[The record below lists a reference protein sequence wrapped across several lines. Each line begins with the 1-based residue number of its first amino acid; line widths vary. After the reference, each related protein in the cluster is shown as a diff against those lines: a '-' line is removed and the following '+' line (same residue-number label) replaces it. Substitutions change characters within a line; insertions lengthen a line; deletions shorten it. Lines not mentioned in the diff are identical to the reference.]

1 MQGVVKMN
9 IEFIIVSVFCLIIG
23 IFLTTL
29 GFSRGV
35 NDFLPNFLA
44 GWGQFFIELVIALT
58 LIDRFNKNQKNQD
71 WAKVR
76 EIHHRMLKEH
86 LVKFLDT
93 FCKKFNYVEIS
104 KSLLYKK
111 KGFNDLT
118 PVVETLLKE
127 ISYIDAQDD
136 ITYKPFFIDFY
147 NETLDEVKEI
157 RSMSIPKII
166 CRSNDQ
172 ELINILSELDLCFIK
187 YEDAII
193 KCKSKEKSNFNITR
207 LVQLIEAINTV
218 LVRLSIN

>member
-1 MQGVVKMN
+1 MN
-9 IEFIIVSVFCLIIG
+9 IEFIIVSVLCLIIG
-23 IFLTTL
+23 ICLTTL

-35 NDFLPNFLA
+35 SDFLPNFLA

-58 LIDRFNKNQKNQD
+58 LIDRFNKSQKNQE

-118 PVVETLLKE
+118 PVIDSLLKE
-127 ISYIDAQDD
+127 LGYVDAQDD
-136 ITYKPFFIDFY
+136 IVYKPFFIDFY
-147 NETLDEVKEI
+147 YETLDEVKEI
-157 RSMSIPKII
+157 RSMSIPQIM

-172 ELINILSELDLCFIK
+172 ELINVLSELDLSFIK
-187 YEDAII
+187 YEDSII
-193 KCKSKEKSNFNITR
+193 KCRTKEKSNFNISR
-207 LVQLIEAINTV
+207 LVQLIEAINAV
-218 LVRLSIN
+218 LIRLSMN